1 MLADLFIGR
10 WICYNK
16 PMKTL
21 KLRIKDKHTQTLN
34 HLATEVNFVWNYVND
49 LCFTHL
55 KRSGQFFS
63 AYDVAR
69 YTAGASKELNLH
81 SQTIQAVTEELMT
94 RRKQFKKAK
103 LNWRVSN
110 KQSSRRSL
118 GWIPFKKS
126 AVRYGNGFV
135 QYAKTAFKLWD
146 SYGLDQ
152 YHVKTG
158 CFVED
163 ARGRWYVCLVVDNA
177 PKLES
182 KGTESIGVDL
192 GLKDLATLSN
202 GQKLKSSK
210 YYRRDEQKLG
220 IAQRA
225 RKKKR
230 VRAIHA
236 KIKNTRH
243 NQLHQFSTELVK
255 AYAAIVIGNVS
266 SKALAKTKMAKS
278 VLDAGWSSFKIMLRY
293 KCENA
298 GVWFEEVSERYT
310 TQTCSCCGNT
320 SANSPKGRAGLGIR
334 EWNCP
339 ECGAVHDRD
348 INAARN
354 ILALGHERLAA
365 GIPAL

>member
-1 MLADLFIGR
+1 MNEKTNL
-10 WICYNK
+10 
-16 PMKTL
+16 KTL
-21 KLRIKDKHTQTLN
+21 KLRIKDRHAPVLN
-34 HLATEVNFVWNYVND
+34 QLATEVNFVWNYVND

-55 KRSGQFFS
+55 KRTGNFFS
-63 AYDVAR
+63 AYDVAK
-69 YTAGASKELNLH
+69 YTAGASKEMSLH
-81 SQTIQAVTEELMT
+81 SQTIQAVAEELIT

-110 KQSSRRSL
+110 KQSARRSL

-126 AVRYGNGFV
+126 ALKYSDGFV
-135 QYAKTAFKLWD
+135 QYGKQTFKLWD
-146 SYGLDQ
+146 SYGLAQ
-152 YHVKTG
+152 YQVKTG
-158 CFVED
+158 CFTED

-182 KGTESIGVDL
+182 TGTEAIGIDL

-202 GQKLKSSK
+202 GKKLKADR
-210 YYRRDEQKLG
+210 YYRRYEQKLG

-225 RKKKR
+225 RNKKR
-230 VRAIHA
+230 VKALHA
-236 KIKNTRH
+236 KIKNSRQ

-255 AYAAIVIGNVS
+255 AYAAIVIGDVS

-278 VLDAGWSSFKIMLRY
+278 VLDAGWGSFKTMLRY

-298 GVWFEEVSERYT
+298 GVWFEEVNERYT
-310 TQTCSCCGNT
+310 TQACSCCGCI
-320 SANSPKGRAGLGIR
+320 SPNSPRGRAGLIIR
-334 EWNCP
+334 EWSCP
-339 ECGAVHDRD
+339 ECGALHDRD
-348 INAARN
+348 VNAAKN

>member
-1 MLADLFIGR
+1 
-10 WICYNK
+10 
-16 PMKTL
+16 MKTL
-21 KLRIKDKHTQTLN
+21 KLRIKDKHVQKLN
-34 HLATEVNFVWNYVND
+34 QLASEVNFVWNYVND

-55 KRSGQFFS
+55 KRTGQFFS
-63 AYDVAR
+63 AYEVAQ

-81 SQTIQAVTEELMT
+81 SQTIQAVTEELIT

-110 KQSSRRSL
+110 KKSARRSL

-126 AVRYGNGFV
+126 AIKVGIGFV
-135 QYAKTAFKLWD
+135 QYGKTLFKLWD

-177 PKLES
+177 PQLES

-202 GQKLKSSK
+202 GQKLESSK
-210 YYRRDEQKLG
+210 YYRRYEQKLG

-225 RKKKR
+225 RKKSR

-236 KIKNTRH
+236 KIKNARN

-266 SKALAKTKMAKS
+266 SKALAQTKLAKS
-278 VLDAGWSSFKIMLRY
+278 ILDAGWSSFKTMLRY

-310 TQTCSCCGNT
+310 TQACSCCG
-320 SANSPKGRAGLGIR
+320 SISPNSPKGRAGLRIR
-334 EWNCP
+334 EWTCP
-339 ECGAVHDRD
+339 ECGAMHDRD
-348 INAARN
+348 VNAAKN
-354 ILALGHERLAA
+354 ILAAGHCRLAG
-365 GIPAL
+365 GILAL